1 MDTEKLEEAEI
12 ADVTILQRER
22 EREDKRT
29 QLEQKQTLY
38 RPDPFMS
45 WSEEL

>member
-22 EREDKRT
+22 ERERIKEPNWSRSR
-29 QLEQKQTLY
+29 LSI
-38 RPDPFMS
+38 DPTR
-45 WSEEL
+45 L